1 MLRIFLFELVT
12 DFEMIVNS
20 VHSLPDKYTHAHT
33 RTHSPCSLDKKI
45 FISLRLAPFPEY
57 TQSHT
62 HSELH
67 TYTLYLM
74 RYNLRCHVA
83 FFYRS
88 FCFSTVRFL
97 KILCFLLFCSL
108 CCTHAYKDRERQL
121 LTHTLTTARFE
132 VG

>member
-1 MLRIFLFELVT
+1 MLRVFLFELVT

-20 VHSLPDKYTHAHT
+20 VHSFPDKYT
-33 RTHSPCSLDKKI
+33 RTHSPCSLDKI

-57 TQSHT
+57 TQTYTNT

-74 RYNLRCHVA
+74 RYNLRCHVP

-121 LTHTLTTARFE
+121 LTHTLATARFE

>member
-1 MLRIFLFELVT
+1 MLRVFLFELVT

-20 VHSLPDKYTHAHT
+20 VHSLPDKYTHT

-67 TYTLYLM
+67 TYTLYLN

-83 FFYRS
+83 FFLSLILFFYRS
-88 FCFSTVRFL
+88 ISKNFVFFI
-97 KILCFLLFCSL
+97 ILLSLL
-108 CCTHAYKDRERQL
+108 
-121 LTHTLTTARFE
+121 HTRIQR
-132 VG
+132 